1 MARVDADGA
10 SQAFKDT
17 AGDLTSGAMDPAFTD
32 LAREAAE
39 TMRGFMPS
47 RTGRARR
54 SVRPEPADGRAV
66 VTAGGPEAPHV
77 PVLRANHPSRFVP
90 RTDAAMEQRA
100 ADRLEQEW
108 DHIASRNGLI

>member
-1 MARVDADGA
+1 VARVDADGA
-10 SQAFKDT
+10 SRAFRDT
-17 AGDLTSGAMDPAFTD
+17 ADDLDGGAMDPAYAD
-32 LAREAAE
+32 LAREAAD

-54 SVRPEPADGRAV
+54 SVRPERAEGRAV
-66 VTAGGPEAPHV
+66 VTAGGPEAPYV

-90 RTDAAMEQRA
+90 RTDAAMEQRT

-108 DHIASRNGLI
+108 DHIATRNGLI